1 MLTEIETPRLRLR
14 PLVPADAPALQ
25 RAAAARAIADTM
37 ISVPHPYP
45 SGEATRFIAHCQ
57 VEREAGRGLAFA
69 IEGRA
74 EGELIGFI
82 EVRAIEAEHRQA
94 ELSFWLVE
102 ACWGLGYMSEAVAA
116 TVGYAFQTLQL
127 NRLYAHH
134 MTRNPASGRVL
145 ERNGFRREGILRQ
158 RVRKWGRYEDVAL
171 WALLREDWRG
181 GGEPV

>member
-1 MLTEIETPRLRLR
+1 MLTEIDTPRLRLR
-14 PLVPADAPALQ
+14 PLIPADAPALQ

-45 SGEATRFIAHCQ
+45 PGEAARFIAHCQ

-82 EVRAIEAEHRQA
+82 EVRAIEPEHAQA
-94 ELSFWLVE
+94 ELSFWLIQT
-102 ACWGLGYMSEAVAA
+102 CWGLGYMSEAVGA
-116 TVGYAFQTLQL
+116 TVGYAFTTLGL

>member
-45 SGEATRFIAHCQ
+45 PGEAARFIARCQ
-57 VEREAGRGLAFA
+57 VERDSGRGLALA

-74 EGELIGFI
+74 EGDLIGLI
-82 EVRAIEAEHRQA
+82 EVRAIDPEHAQA

-102 ACWGLGYMSEAVAA
+102 ACWGLSYMSEAVRA
-116 TVGYAFQTLQL
+116 TVGYAFETLLL
-127 NRLYAHH
+127 NRLHAYH

-145 ERNGFRREGILRQ
+145 ERNGFQREGVLRQ

-181 GGEPV
+181 ANEAV